1 VSASLP
7 SLHEGVERQP
17 ATVAPIVDT
26 RVGTPPA
33 LVNLPAEHPHG
44 HNLLHPLG
52 GRGIAN
58 LSSGNL
64 SGSSKGSSIQSRAS
78 DRFSIITTSRDSVRA
93 THGQPSRRVHRRFGN
108 DPVDRRSASMGS
120 TQSCASDRL
129 SVVTTS
135 HDPIRATQ
143 DQPSRLPG
151 GVHRQFWR
159 GPDPSPSRERPTRP
173 NTPHDPSRPSPEI
186 IVTNLPSPDHEN
198 GISPVLQPSAS
209 SPCAHRFLSPSPMD
223 EIRREVPLT
232 SSVVDVQNPSTE
244 SSLPISPSTS
254 NPIANEPLAMESA
267 TAHSSPNSAV
277 VDHHQP
283 VPGHPTSSDPAT
295 LDLYLPDGRFVQ
307 LINSDQVTRYNKG
320 AKMQAEYTILLP
332 HPYIFLQTSRG
343 DML

>member
-1 VSASLP
+1 MAPLLGYASNPQTSRSSTSWHRSKFILSVGWSSNREQYTVAASSFPVSASLP

-17 ATVAPIVDT
+17 ATVAPILVVDT

-93 THGQPSRRVHRRFGN
+93 THGQPSRRIHRRFGN

-135 HDPIRATQ
+135 HDPIRATH
-143 DQPSRLPG
+143 DQPSRLPANF
-151 GVHRQFWR
+151 GVAQTHRHR
-159 GPDPSPSRERPTRP
+159 GSDQPGRIRPTI
-173 NTPHDPSRPSPEI
+173 PHVR
-186 IVTNLPSPDHEN
+186 
-198 GISPVLQPSAS
+198 
-209 SPCAHRFLSPSPMD
+209 
-223 EIRREVPLT
+223 VP
-232 SSVVDVQNPSTE
+232 
-244 SSLPISPSTS
+244 
-254 NPIANEPLAMESA
+254 
-267 TAHSSPNSAV
+267 
-277 VDHHQP
+277 
-283 VPGHPTSSDPAT
+283 
-295 LDLYLPDGRFVQ
+295 
-307 LINSDQVTRYNKG
+307 K
-320 AKMQAEYTILLP
+320 LL
-332 HPYIFLQTSRG
+332 
-343 DML
+343 